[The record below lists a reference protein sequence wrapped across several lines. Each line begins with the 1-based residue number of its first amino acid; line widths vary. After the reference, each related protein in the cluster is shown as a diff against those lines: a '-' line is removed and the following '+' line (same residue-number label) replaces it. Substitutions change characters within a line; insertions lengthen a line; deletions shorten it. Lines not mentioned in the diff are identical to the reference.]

1 MLNQIIRLLKE
12 EDGQGMVEY
21 GIILALVSVVAIG
34 ILTQLGGKVDK
45 TFTEVDRAMDGV
57 ANGGNGGGGGQ

>member
-1 MLNQIIRLLKE
+1 MLDQIIRLLKE

-45 TFTEVDRAMDGV
+45 TFENVDRAMQAPAGGGTG
-57 ANGGNGGGGGQ
+57 GGN